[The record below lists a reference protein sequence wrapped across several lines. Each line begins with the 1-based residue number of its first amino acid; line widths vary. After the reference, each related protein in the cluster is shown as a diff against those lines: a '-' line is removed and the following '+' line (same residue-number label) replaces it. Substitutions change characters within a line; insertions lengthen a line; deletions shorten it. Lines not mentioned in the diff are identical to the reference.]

1 MDLGSG
7 HTRTLEQSRVGK
19 ARVDEFVQAN
29 RDSSFMIFTDGAVEN
44 NGLGS
49 CAAVQVPTRTEN
61 TEKVAT
67 EAFSTLTDN
76 MEAKVCGIA

>member
-19 ARVDEFVQAN
+19 ARVDEFVQTN
-29 RDSSFMIFTDGAVEN
+29 RDSSVMIFTDGAVEN

-49 CAAVQVPTRTEN
+49 CAVVQVPTR